1 MRKTFF
7 QVSMPRR
14 IGSRRDKKDKEKAEK
29 DWEEALQAVI
39 QDMTNKVA
47 KKEPQILQ
55 IVIYESSV

>member
-1 MRKTFF
+1 
-7 QVSMPRR
+7 MPRR

-39 QDMTNKVA
+39 EDMTNKVA